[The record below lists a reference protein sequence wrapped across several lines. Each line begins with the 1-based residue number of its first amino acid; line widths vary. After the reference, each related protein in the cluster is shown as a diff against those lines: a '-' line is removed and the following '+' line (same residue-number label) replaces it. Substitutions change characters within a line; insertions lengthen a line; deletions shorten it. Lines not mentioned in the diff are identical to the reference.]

1 MLGSSAD
8 HAIEV
13 SLKRVGLLDGG
24 GGAELASALRK
35 AAASGYGI
43 LALRAATTGSG
54 INELLGHV
62 AAFNRLT
69 TVATPWPLPPGCRV
83 LILSLDE
90 YASWFGRA
98 KRADM
103 LALALSPEEGGV
115 HAAHVEVKTVRDP
128 SAVPGALSEAKEQ
141 IRSTL
146 IDSRFAAYPNG
157 SVYSRLWLN
166 RICDA
171 AIAVAR
177 ETGRR
182 LTAKDLAALNRF
194 RSGLGGVLEWAGV
207 GMVFAPGAQS
217 ETQHSHLPLMSDRV
231 PIAMSSIDLTLELLR
246 DASGSNG
253 TDLWTVATGR
263 SVLSPSSKE
272 RVVDSATAVPK
283 ETGEADLKVV
293 HEAEPAPPATER
305 QPVSPPAPDEERE
318 AAESGGPGPTGHP
331 VLGVDA
337 VAGTPV
343 EWNVIGPE
351 ALSNGHIEV
360 YGTSGAGK
368 TQFIMSLLSQMRGM
382 GARFGVCDF
391 KNDYGGDVPAEIGA
405 QFYDLWENPLP
416 YNPLG
421 IDDPSRRAL
430 QGLGIE
436 LRDTVDIAAR
446 PFTRLGHRQLG
457 KLLDAFEQAYAQ
469 APQGVMPTLHDVHE
483 LLDDDLK
490 GVIGDL
496 TGTELFGAG
505 PPLGSLIDQNVI
517 FGLNHIPGTGLT
529 TMLAAGFILS
539 SLYLKL
545 LEMPQVANQVN
556 YLIVIDEAHR
566 VANFHSVASMVRE
579 LRSKGLAVILATQ
592 RPGDLPEEASTNAQT
607 KIFLRLPDAQ
617 AARQAARALDP
628 SDRGLAAEIRTLED
642 GEAFV
647 AIAGG
652 SPIRVKLRQHWRD
665 DRQPN

>member
-1 MLGSSAD
+1 
-8 HAIEV
+8 
-13 SLKRVGLLDGG
+13 
-24 GGAELASALRK
+24 
-35 AAASGYGI
+35 
-43 LALRAATTGSG
+43 
-54 INELLGHV
+54 
-62 AAFNRLT
+62 
-69 TVATPWPLPPGCRV
+69 
-83 LILSLDE
+83 
-90 YASWFGRA
+90 
-98 KRADM
+98 
-103 LALALSPEEGGV
+103 
-115 HAAHVEVKTVRDP
+115 VE
-128 SAVPGALSEAKEQ
+128 
-141 IRSTL
+141 
-146 IDSRFAAYPNG
+146 
-157 SVYSRLWLN
+157 
-166 RICDA
+166 
-171 AIAVAR
+171 
-177 ETGRR
+177 
-182 LTAKDLAALNRF
+182 
-194 RSGLGGVLEWAGV
+194 
-207 GMVFAPGAQS
+207 
-217 ETQHSHLPLMSDRV
+217 
-231 PIAMSSIDLTLELLR
+231 
-246 DASGSNG
+246 
-253 TDLWTVATGR
+253 
-263 SVLSPSSKE
+263 
-272 RVVDSATAVPK
+272 
-283 ETGEADLKVV
+283 
-293 HEAEPAPPATER
+293 
-305 QPVSPPAPDEERE
+305 PVS
-318 AAESGGPGPTGHP
+318 HP

-343 EWNVIGPE
+343 EWNVTGPD

-368 TQFIMSLLSQMRGM
+368 TQFIMSLLSQMRGL

-405 QFYDLWENPLP
+405 QFYDLWEHPLPFNPLA
-416 YNPLG
+416 

-430 QGLGIE
+430 QGLRIE

-457 KLLDAFEQAYAQ
+457 KLLEALEQAYAQ
-469 APQGVMPTLHDVHE
+469 APQGAMPTLNDVHE

-505 PPLGSLIDQNVI
+505 PPLGGLIDQNVI

-579 LRSKGLAVILATQ
+579 LRSKGLAVVLATQ

-652 SPIRVKLRQHWRD
+652 SPMKVTLRQHWRD
-665 DRQPN
+665 DRQPD